1 MDRVLNVYNHYYQK
15 YVSQMIKSEQ
25 LINELKG
32 LYDELEEEMES
43 DFRNPEAFLT
53 EGNRNLLL
61 ARINDISIVKVLLY
75 SCIDCFRKSGSMLV
89 PVV

>member
-1 MDRVLNVYNHYYQK
+1 MDRK

-43 DFRNPEAFLT
+43 DVRNPEAFLT

-61 ARINDISIVKVLLY
+61 ARINDISIVKVLFV
-75 SCIDCFRKSGSMLV
+75 SF
-89 PVV
+89 

>member
-1 MDRVLNVYNHYYQK
+1 
-15 YVSQMIKSEQ
+15 MIKSEQ

-61 ARINDISIVKVLLY
+61 ARINDISIVKVLFI
-75 SCIDCFRKSGSMLV
+75 SF
-89 PVV
+89 

>member
-1 MDRVLNVYNHYYQK
+1 
-15 YVSQMIKSEQ
+15 MIKSEQ

-43 DFRNPEAFLT
+43 DFSNPEAFLT

-61 ARINDISIVKVLLY
+61 ARINDISIVKVLFISFLFCVGEANQC
-75 SCIDCFRKSGSMLV
+75 SFSLFE
-89 PVV
+89 

>member
-1 MDRVLNVYNHYYQK
+1 
-15 YVSQMIKSEQ
+15 MIKSEQ

-61 ARINDISIVKVLLY
+61 ARINDISIVKVRTIYLLPLLLGKTNQCSY
-75 SCIDCFRKSGSMLV
+75 SLFE
-89 PVV
+89 